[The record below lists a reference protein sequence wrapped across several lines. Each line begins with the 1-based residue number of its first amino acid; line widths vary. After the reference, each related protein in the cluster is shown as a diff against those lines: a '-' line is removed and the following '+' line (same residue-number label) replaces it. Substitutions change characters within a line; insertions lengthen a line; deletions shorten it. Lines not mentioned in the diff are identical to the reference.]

1 MDIYEQRQFMIF
13 KMSEIEKIDFTEVLE
28 TSKDTIRKS
37 FDTTKTFVKWDGDE
51 IPLSVQSL
59 LYKEGPF
66 TYSEIMVILQT
77 EEWTLPHGSGGVT

>member
-51 IPLSVQSL
+51 IPLSVQLL

-66 TYSEIMVILQT
+66 TYSEIMTILQT
-77 EEWTLPHGSGGVT
+77 EEWTLPPGSGGMA

>member
-13 KMSEIEKIDFTEVLE
+13 KMSEIEKIDFTDVLE

-66 TYSEIMVILQT
+66 TYSEIMTILQT
-77 EEWTLPHGSGGVT
+77 EEWTLPHGSGGMA